1 MNNVDRIKLPIELG
15 SHRRAPPYTEAEAEE
30 TAPDSAREQRGGVLI
45 RMPPPRPGKDDD
57 IAVAI
62 NAHDFAAASEL
73 LVRRYGGAVR
83 RYCAHVLQSNDV
95 GDDVAQQVFLE
106 AYQALSTY
114 RGQSAVSTWLFGIA
128 HHRCVDACRKRRRW
142 YERVFASDDWETQA
156 IAVDPPTEDVI
167 DAAVLSEALESCL
180 DRLRPDLKSLLL
192 RVYKEGQSYEDIG
205 SQTHKQPGTLRMRAK
220 RTLLKVRECLS
231 KRGIEP

>member
-1 MNNVDRIKLPIELG
+1 M
-15 SHRRAPPYTEAEAEE
+15 S
-30 TAPDSAREQRGGVLI
+30 
-45 RMPPPRPGKDDD
+45 PPRPGKDDD
-57 IAVAI
+57 IIVAI
-62 NAHDFAAASEL
+62 DARNFAAASEL

-106 AYQALSTY
+106 AFQGMPQFMGRA
-114 RGQSAVSTWLFGIA
+114 AISTWLFGIA

-142 YERVFASDDWETQA
+142 YERVFTSDDWETQA
-156 IAVDPPTEDVI
+156 IAVDPPTDDVI
-167 DAAVLSEALESCL
+167 DAAVLAEALESCL
-180 DRLRPDLKSLLL
+180 DRLRPDLKNLLL

-205 SQTHKQPGTLRMRAK
+205 SLVHKPPGTLRMRAK

>member
-1 MNNVDRIKLPIELG
+1 
-15 SHRRAPPYTEAEAEE
+15 
-30 TAPDSAREQRGGVLI
+30 
-45 RMPPPRPGKDDD
+45 MPPPRPAKDDD

-62 NAHDFAAASEL
+62 NAGKFGLASDL
-73 LVRRYGGAVR
+73 LVRRYGGAIR
-83 RYCAHVLQSNDV
+83 RYCAHVLQSRDV

-106 AYQALSTY
+106 AFQAMPQFLGRS
-114 RGQSAVSTWLFGIA
+114 SIATWLFGIA

-142 YERVFASDDWETQA
+142 YTRVFASDDWETQA

-167 DAAVLSEALESCL
+167 DAAVLAEALESCL

-192 RVYKEGQSYEDIG
+192 RVYKEGQSYEAIG
-205 SQTHKQPGTLRMRAK
+205 SVVHQPPGTLRMRAK
-220 RTLLKVRECLS
+220 RSLLKVRECLS